1 MNLLTK
7 IKHKL
12 KDSIISQQRLRTEL
26 DSVKFYCRRIDLEN
40 KIRNCTE
47 MGVVPAQPGCK
58 QIIVSLTTHGKR
70 LWDVCFA
77 IESLMQQTVKPNRI
91 VLWLDEKLKDSPLP
105 LALVKQ
111 SARGLE
117 IRYTRDLK
125 PYTKLIPALKEFPE
139 DVIITVDDDMAYD
152 FDVIEKLTNA
162 YKAEPDCIHAC
173 LLKAMTF
180 DKNGQLTGYNSWKNS
195 TSTRGQHLIMGVGG
209 VLYPP
214 HTLSSEVMNEEV
226 FTSIC
231 PTADDVWFTA
241 MALLNNTPINK
252 VTTRSSLGEDF
263 IVNDKVQ
270 DIALR
275 IKNVYGRENDVQI
288 KAVFSRYGTYKRLK
302 DLTY

>member
-1 MNLLTK
+1 MSITQR
-7 IKHKL
+7 IIRKL
-12 KDSIISQQRLRTEL
+12 KATIISEYEFRKGL
-26 DSVKFYCRRIDLEN
+26 DTIKFYCRKIDLEN

-139 DVIITVDDDMAYD
+139 DVIITVDDDVAYD

-252 VTTRSSLGEDF
+252 VVTRDF
-263 IVNDKVQ
+263 NGNEFVYNDSVQ
-270 DIALR
+270 DTGLWFINRDGA
-275 IKNVYGRENDVQI
+275 NDNQI
-288 KAVFSRYGTYKRLK
+288 KAVYSRYGIY
-302 DLTY
+302 DLIKKQ

>member
-1 MNLLTK
+1 MSITQR
-7 IKHKL
+7 IIRKL
-12 KDSIISQQRLRTEL
+12 KATIISEYEFRKGL
-26 DSVKFYCRRIDLEN
+26 DTIKFYCRKIDLEN
-40 KIRNCTE
+40 KILNYTE

-252 VTTRSSLGEDF
+252 VVTRDF
-263 IVNDKVQ
+263 NGNEFVYNDSVQ
-270 DIALR
+270 DTGLWFINRDGA
-275 IKNVYGRENDVQI
+275 NDNQI
-288 KAVFSRYGTYKRLK
+288 KAVYSRYGIY
-302 DLTY
+302 DLIKKQ

>member
-1 MNLLTK
+1 MSITQR
-7 IKHKL
+7 IIRKL
-12 KDSIISQQRLRTEL
+12 KATIISEYEFRKGL
-26 DSVKFYCRRIDLEN
+26 DTIKFYCRKIDLEN

-77 IESLMQQTVKPNRI
+77 IESLMQQTVRPNRI

-139 DVIITVDDDMAYD
+139 DVIITVDDDVAYD

-162 YKAEPDCIHAC
+162 YKAKPDCIHAC

-180 DKNGQLTGYNSWKNS
+180 DKNGQLTSYNSWKNS

-252 VTTRSSLGEDF
+252 VVTRDF
-263 IVNDKVQ
+263 NGNEFVYNDSVQ
-270 DIALR
+270 DTGLWFINRDGA
-275 IKNVYGRENDVQI
+275 NDNQI
-288 KAVFSRYGTYKRLK
+288 KAVYSRYGIY
-302 DLTY
+302 DLIKKQ